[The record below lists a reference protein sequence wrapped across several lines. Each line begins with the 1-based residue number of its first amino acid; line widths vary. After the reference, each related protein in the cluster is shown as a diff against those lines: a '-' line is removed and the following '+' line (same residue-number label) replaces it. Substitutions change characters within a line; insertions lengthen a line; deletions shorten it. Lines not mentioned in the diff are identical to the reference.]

1 MTVIVARARHR
12 AEHEGRPYYFCNA
25 RCRER
30 FLAEPARYRGVAAGT

>member
-30 FLAEPARYRGVAAGT
+30 FLAEPARYPGAAAGT